1 MDGNGQT
8 VKIHDGHLP
17 DRNTKQHRQITQ
29 KQQSNRSQDIK
40 SKHNAHLQLLLDS
53 ADEADLVIDNMLTC
67 DRYIPAFA

>member
-1 MDGNGQT
+1 MVTARLSKSTTG
-8 VKIHDGHLP
+8 ISLH
-17 DRNTKQHRQITQ
+17 RNTKQHRQITQ